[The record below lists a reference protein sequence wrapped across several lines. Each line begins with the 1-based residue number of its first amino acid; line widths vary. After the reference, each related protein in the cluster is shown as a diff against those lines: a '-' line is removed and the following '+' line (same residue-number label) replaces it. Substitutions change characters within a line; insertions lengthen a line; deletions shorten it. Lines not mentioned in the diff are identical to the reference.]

1 MRFHAPKIA
10 VAAAILFSAGT
21 LFVGS
26 AAADTAPQTV
36 RPNEVRK
43 ALVMLPF
50 LSVFDNLNYTVAGD
64 TVVLEG
70 QVTRPS
76 LKSDAANSVKHL
88 KGVKTVVNNIE
99 VLPLSNFDDQ
109 IRREA
114 YRRIYGAGPLNR
126 YALNPVAPI
135 RIIVNRGHLTLEGV
149 VANRFDYNLANAQ
162 ARQVSNAFTVTN
174 NLVIEKETR

>member
-76 LKSDAANSVKHL
+76 LKSDAANTVRHL
-88 KGVKTVVNNIE
+88 KGVKNVVNNIE

-162 ARQVSNAFTVTN
+162 ARQVRNAFTVTN
-174 NLVIEKETR
+174 NLVIERETR